1 MIKDSIDFEY
11 AINKMI
17 TYIEPNVQLQGEYLD
32 SEKMNETFKSIEE
45 NLNTLYEKT
54 RFLEDSIQYTRAFL
68 DSKIKSF
75 NEEME
80 SITQELESTL
90 DMTKNLSY
98 VSYNVPLKQNEL
110 DINDRAESL
119 GKISPLISKDKKLTI
134 TKEKIK
140 VLATGDP
147 YGNSSQDFNIE

>member
-17 TYIEPNVQLQGEYLD
+17 TYIEPNIKLQGEYLD

-54 RFLEDSIQYTRAFL
+54 RFLEDSIQYTRVFL

-75 NEEME
+75 N
-80 SITQELESTL
+80 
-90 DMTKNLSY
+90 
-98 VSYNVPLKQNEL
+98 
-110 DINDRAESL
+110 
-119 GKISPLISKDKKLTI
+119 
-134 TKEKIK
+134 
-140 VLATGDP
+140 
-147 YGNSSQDFNIE
+147 